1 MTDPD
6 NRAEACGRCSMTTV
20 LDATEDERS
29 GRDIIEG
36 ERIELEDAELRR
48 VSPHA
53 VVLARFR
60 QWLDDAG
67 SRLAYGPRSE

>member
-1 MTDPD
+1 MSDPD

-29 GRDIIEG
+29 DRDILEG

-48 VSPHA
+48 VSPH
-53 VVLARFR
+53 VVLLARFR
-60 QWLDDAG
+60 RWLDDVG
-67 SRLAYGPRSE
+67 SRLAYRR

>member
-29 GRDIIEG
+29 NRDILEG

-48 VSPHA
+48 VSPH
-53 VVLARFR
+53 VVLLARFKG
-60 QWLDDAG
+60 WLDDVG
-67 SRLAYGPRSE
+67 SRLAYGTRSE

>member
-1 MTDPD
+1 MSDPD

-29 GRDIIEG
+29 DRDILEG

-48 VSPHA
+48 VSPH
-53 VVLARFR
+53 VVFLARFR
-60 QWLDDAG
+60 RWLDDVG
-67 SRLAYGPRSE
+67 SRLAYRR